1 MAQGEYACPE
11 TNDSLTMSSL
21 AEKRVRPETFA
32 TTCRRVARKRAKVA
46 KKPAASSLSA
56 APHAATVMPAPES
69 IVSGGSGATGAGNV
83 LGPEAGTPV
92 LSVVSRCSTSDDTT
106 RTPAVIVTADQDKV
120 GNADERLDCSAGSGA
135 FGSVDDFNDDDEQ
148 HALDILAELGMVSAT
163 YACAGNSN
171 IFWRQK
177 MVCA

>member
-21 AEKRVRPETFA
+21 TEKRVRPETFV
-32 TTCRRVARKRAKVA
+32 TSCLKVSRKRVKVA
-46 KKPAASSLSA
+46 KKPAASSSSA
-56 APHAATVMPAPES
+56 VPRVATVMPAPES
-69 IVSGGSGATGAGNV
+69 IVSGGSGANGAEKM

-92 LSVVSRCSTSDDTT
+92 LSAVSTGSTSDDTT
-106 RTPAVIVTADQDKV
+106 RPPAGIDTADQDKV
-120 GNADERLDCSAGSGA
+120 GNANERLDCSACSGA
-135 FGSVDDFNDDDEQ
+135 FGSVDGFNDDDEQ

-171 IFWRQK
+171 SFWRQK
-177 MVCA
+177 MVCT